1 MLQEFLE
8 VYKESETR
16 AELYKKT
23 SHIEGVYVPK
33 FYTINTTTESPKR
46 IFKNAL
52 KKIKN
57 NISKIF
63 HPTDSGPQ

>member
-33 FYTINTTTESPKR
+33 FYTAKYNNGIPKE
-46 IFKNAL
+46 NL
-52 KKIKN
+52 
-57 NISKIF
+57 
-63 HPTDSGPQ
+63 